1 MLHLFTYSLSV
12 IDNIIKIN
20 RRRYPSNCT
29 SITFMANNTPRTHP
43 QSNAALSEDDAAAD
57 AGGGAA
63 VTGAT
68 TAEGFLIIAFSI
80 DA

>member
-1 MLHLFTYSLSV
+1 
-12 IDNIIKIN
+12 
-20 RRRYPSNCT
+20 
-29 SITFMANNTPRTHP
+29 MANNTPRTHP

-57 AGGGAA
+57 AGDGAA
-63 VTGAT
+63 ETAAT